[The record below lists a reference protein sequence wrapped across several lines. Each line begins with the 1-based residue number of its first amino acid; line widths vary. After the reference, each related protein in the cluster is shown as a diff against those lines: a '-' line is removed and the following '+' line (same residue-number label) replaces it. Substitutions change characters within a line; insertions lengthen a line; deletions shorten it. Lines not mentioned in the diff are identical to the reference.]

1 MQPDLVQT
9 QLGAPVGPGQTR
21 RPSVLPLTRDAQT
34 GELQLALPRLLDLLG
49 NATPS
54 AVGSTAA
61 RALGA
66 APVARAADEMVLGAG
81 PIKAYH
87 GSPHNFDKFDMSR
100 IGTGEGAQS
109 YGHGLYFAEKEGVA
123 RAYRDALS
131 RQPSPADDVARYW
144 LQQGGNDRARAA
156 SLFRSHAISTGL
168 KPAEIA
174 ETAALIE
181 KPAGRMYEVAIHADP
196 ERFLDWDKPLS
207 GQSERV
213 RKGFGSI
220 VDRDLSQER
229 GWAALTGQRALGAAV
244 ERAGIRGG
252 GEAALREAGI
262 PGIKYLDQGSR
273 IKGEGSRN
281 YVTFSDDLVEILRK
295 YGLAGLAML
304 PPIYGAAGPARER
317 AVAP

>member
-1 MQPDLVQT
+1 MAEAVQPGFLARLGASLLGGPAPMQPDLVQT

-34 GELQLALPRLLDLLG
+34 GELQLALP
-49 NATPS
+49 
-54 AVGSTAA
+54 
-61 RALGA
+61 
-66 APVARAADEMVLGAG
+66 
-81 PIKAYH
+81 
-87 GSPHNFDKFDMSR
+87 
-100 IGTGEGAQS
+100 
-109 YGHGLYFAEKEGVA
+109 
-123 RAYRDALS
+123 

-220 VDRDLSQER
+220 VDRDL
-229 GWAALTGQRALGAAV
+229 
-244 ERAGIRGG
+244 
-252 GEAALREAGI
+252 
-262 PGIKYLDQGSR
+262 
-273 IKGEGSRN
+273 
-281 YVTFSDDLVEILRK
+281 
-295 YGLAGLAML
+295 
-304 PPIYGAAGPARER
+304 
-317 AVAP
+317 